1 MSNSEPFFIEADDI
15 LSPGDIVGEGIP
27 LRAEPLR
34 PVSYQSVDQA
44 PVADYQGP
52 ARKFEVVCILG
63 VGSYG
68 IVYLVREI
76 LYHFWR
82 FEEDPKYPAGY
93 YPSRDYG
100 REYAIKLLFKADFA
114 EEGLTAQ
121 LTEVRFRY
129 LDSFPGFECYSLII
143 GDHPSGHSCAS

>member
-1 MSNSEPFFIEADDI
+1 MSNPEPFFIEADDI
-15 LSPGDIVGEGIP
+15 LSPRDIVGEGIP

-34 PVSYQSVDQA
+34 PVSYQFVDKA

-82 FEEDPKYPAGY
+82 FEEDPKYPMAIIPQGITGVNM
-93 YPSRDYG
+93 PSNFCLKPILRRKGLQHNLGRYVSVISIPFRDLN
-100 REYAIKLLFKADFA
+100 A
-114 EEGLTAQ
+114 T
-121 LTEVRFRY
+121 
-129 LDSFPGFECYSLII
+129 P
-143 GDHPSGHSCAS
+143 